1 MAIPQKL
8 RRLFGTT
15 TYNVTIAGGA
25 DTYIGS
31 LNARQLYATQAN
43 LHAVISFLSDSISQ
57 LPLNVYERVGEYD
70 RRRDRDSI
78 AAQLLRYP
86 NPDQTTCEF
95 INSSLIEY
103 YLFGVST
110 WWKLPDPDS
119 QSGWQLRLIPR
130 EWVIDSTNDINYA
143 PNSLII
149 QAGQSSQVVLKADE
163 FIQFKMYNPG
173 NPAGFQSPLQ
183 SLKQTLREQI
193 EADRYRTEIWRSSGR
208 MNAYITRPKDVEPFT
223 DEQRKKF
230 IEAFREAWAA
240 GGENAGKMPLL
251 EDGMEIKP
259 YTFNAK
265 EAQYAE
271 SKQLSREDVAA
282 AYHVNPSLIWHTD
295 TQTYASAKDNAR
307 ALYADCLGPT
317 IQMMQQRINSFLI
330 PSLGLSDRYYVE
342 FDLTEKL
349 KGSFEERASI
359 MQSAVGG
366 PWLTRD
372 EARAE
377 DNRPPLP
384 DGQGAQVITPLN
396 VTVGG
401 LAAPNDTDPTVTR
414 YNAIKSVKSDK
425 REPIKIKAQADE
437 DDEQILEDIFSSYF
451 KRQAASILPK
461 LGSKAYP
468 DWWDAD
474 RWNKELAEDLYPA
487 FLEITTKH
495 GTATAETIGWEYNS
509 KQTHAYLQKLAAGK
523 ASGINKWTL
532 RKIEKAI
539 EEGRPVS
546 EVYEIL
552 ENSETQRLSVSI
564 GTSISAWAVL
574 EAASQYSYATG
585 NDSITKTWIHNPSEN
600 PRVDHIGMNG
610 ETVPLDD
617 LFSNGVE
624 WPGEWGG
631 RPDQTAYCHCTVE
644 VTVN

>member
-1 MAIPQKL
+1 MAIPSKL
-8 RRLFGTT
+8 RSLFGTT
-15 TYNVTIAGGA
+15 NYHVTIAGGA
-25 DTYIGS
+25 DTNIGA
-31 LNARQLYATQAN
+31 LGARQLYATQAN

-70 RRRDRDSI
+70 RQRDRTST
-78 AAQLLRYP
+78 AALLLRYP

-95 INSSLIEY
+95 INSTLIEY
-103 YLFGVST
+103 FLFGLAT
-110 WWKLPDPDS
+110 WWKLPDALS
-119 QSGWQLRLIPR
+119 ESGWQLRLIPR
-130 EWVIDSTNDINYA
+130 EWIIDTTQNTNYA
-143 PNSLII
+143 PNQLKLYT
-149 QAGQSSQVVLKADE
+149 GDGSQVVLAANE

-173 NPAGFQSPLQ
+173 NPAGYQSPLQ
-183 SLKQTLREQI
+183 SLRQTLGEQI
-193 EADRYRTEIWRSSGR
+193 AADKYRTEIWKSSGR

-230 IEAFREAWAA
+230 ITAFREAWAA
-240 GGENAGKMPLL
+240 GGENVGKMPLL

-330 PSLGLSDRYYVE
+330 PALGLDDSYYVE

-359 MQSAVGG
+359 LQSAVGG

-384 DGQGAQVITPLN
+384 DGQGAQVITPMN

-401 LAAPNDTDPTVTR
+401 LAAANDTDPTITR
-414 YNAIKSVKSDK
+414 YNSIETKAK
-425 REPIKIKAQADE
+425 EPIKIKATPDTEDEKVLAD
-437 DDEQILEDIFSSYF
+437 ILSSYF
-451 KRQAASILPK
+451 KRQEASILPK

-468 DWWDAD
+468 EWWDAD
-474 RWNKELAEDLYPA
+474 RWDKELAEDLYPA

-495 GTATAETIGWEYNS
+495 GTVAAETIGWDYNV

-523 ASGINKWTL
+523 ASGINKWAL

-539 EEGRPVS
+539 EDERPVS
-546 EVYEIL
+546 EVYDIF

-564 GTSISAWAVL
+564 GTSIAAWAVL
-574 EAASQYSYATG
+574 EAASQYAYTTG
-585 NDSITKTWIHNPSEN
+585 NDQITKTWIHNPSEN
-600 PRVDHIGMNG
+600 PRIDHLKMDG
-610 ETVPLDD
+610 ETVPYDD
-617 LFSNGVE
+617 LFSNGIE
-624 WPGEWGG
+624 WPGEWGGG
-631 RPDQTAYCHCTVE
+631 RPDQTAYCHCTIE
-644 VTVN
+644 ITVN